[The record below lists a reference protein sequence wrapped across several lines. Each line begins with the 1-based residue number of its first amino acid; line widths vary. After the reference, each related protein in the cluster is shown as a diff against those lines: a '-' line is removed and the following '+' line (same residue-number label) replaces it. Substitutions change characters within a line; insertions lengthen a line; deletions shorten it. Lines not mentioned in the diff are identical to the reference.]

1 MKILIYES
9 TTIQELVTKLIREHD
24 PDFPA
29 GDGTGLSNVVNRLL
43 EDILT
48 TAADDVTNVK
58 TTRGEHYELVKAVKR
73 DHGLLAV
80 AKLPWIHAKV
90 EDTRGTI
97 VLIF

>member
-9 TTIQELVTKLIREHD
+9 VTIQELVAELIRKHD

-29 GDGTGLSNVVNRLL
+29 GDGTGLSITVNHLL

-48 TAADDVTNVK
+48 SASDDVTNVK
-58 TTRGEHYELVKAVKR
+58 SKHDENYELVKLVKR
-73 DHGLLAV
+73 DYGLLAV
-80 AKLPWIHAKV
+80 ARLPWVHVKV